1 MHQLLRTIAEDDD
14 SAFYSGASKAVQ
26 HVDNE
31 RSDINGEQR
40 AVKHGG
46 EQRRRY
52 ERLLDTLLGPI
63 FFEAALG
70 HWFIGG
76 VCGARARFCLLVA
89 CAARF
94 AWWKRAASG
103 AETRGNQIRHSKR
116 KDY

>member
-26 HVDNE
+26 YVDDE

-76 VCGARARFCLLVA
+76 LCGARARFCLLVA
-89 CAARF
+89 CAARDLCL
-94 AWWKRAASG
+94 WWRAA
-103 AETRGNQIRHSKR
+103 R
-116 KDY
+116 DF